1 MGIQTI
7 TASVIYL
14 PLRRNVFLID
24 KAYVFQTFRVCQR
37 MVISISVE
45 FLEQSARHP
54 QIEAPFM

>member
-37 MVISISVE
+37 MVIS
-45 FLEQSARHP
+45 
-54 QIEAPFM
+54 